1 VDAENNAKTARV
13 IGRPFAPGQSGNP
26 GGRAK
31 GIAALAKEHAGDA
44 LRVLVEALADSS
56 GQVRIAAAREILDR
70 GFGKA
75 LTMTADVTDRL
86 DDVDDDTIDAA
97 IEAARFAL
105 AKAGGNAGAAGAGK
119 GSTQAH

>member
-1 VDAENNAKTARV
+1 VSENKPDTDAPKPWR
-13 IGRPFAPGQSGNP
+13 FQPGKSGNP
-26 GGRAK
+26 GGRPK
-31 GIAALAKEHAGDA
+31 GIAALAREHADKALQVLADA
-44 LRVLVEALADSS
+44 LDDSDKRVA
-56 GQVRIAAAREILDR
+56 IAAAKELLDR

-105 AKAGGNAGAAGAGK
+105 AKAGGNAGTVGAGK
-119 GSTQAH
+119 GPAQAH